1 MKSMTHT
8 PLALLCSL
16 AALGGTATAQDARLL
31 ATLPPAAQLTLQSD
45 MRDNLRAMNEIVE
58 LLAANKVREAG
69 VVAESRLGVT
79 TQGRHRSLPFDARPG
94 PHMPAAMHSIGLQ
107 LHQAASAFA
116 TVAASGDRDRALT
129 ALPAVTTA
137 CVACHYGYRI
147 R

>member
-1 MKSMTHT
+1 MRSTMRL

-16 AALGGTATAQDARLL
+16 GMLGGAATAQDARLL

-45 MRDNLRAMNEIVE
+45 MRDNLRALSEIVE
-58 LLAANKVREAG
+58 LLATNKVREAG
-69 VVAESRLGVT
+69 VVAESQLGVS

-94 PHMPAAMHSIGLQ
+94 PHMPPAMHAMGMQ
-107 LHQAASAFA
+107 GHQAASAFA
-116 TVAASGDRDRALT
+116 TAAATGDRDRALT
-129 ALPAVTTA
+129 ALSAVTAT